1 MGREYGDDMR
11 IPIPPE
17 HFAGAIA
24 PKTER
29 PPDDVAALVQL
40 GYAIPNGYTGPVGW
54 LDGDYDE
61 RTGQVLNVCLPR
73 VWILKG

>member
-1 MGREYGDDMR
+1 MTWLR
-11 IPIPPE
+11 
-17 HFAGAIA
+17 
-24 PKTER
+24 
-29 PPDDVAALVQL
+29 VQL